1 MKQVSELLEAGIYDI
16 IIPEKSMTIADL
28 LKEMNLEGKY
38 FGILVDGKKATP
50 ATKVNENSSV
60 VILPNIAG
68 G

>member
-1 MKQVSELLEAGIYDI
+1 MQKTVELLEAGIYDVI
-16 IIPEKSMTIADL
+16 VPEKSMTIADL
-28 LKEMNLEGKY
+28 LKEMNLEGRY

-50 ATKVNENSSV
+50 ETKVNEYSSV